1 MINEKDIRGYGP
13 RLHLYHRHG
22 DRDGHSAN
30 RLNRGA
36 MKESIPSLRGRLAV
50 KAEKFEGHP
59 EATKALALSMAGVMV
74 AMLMWG
80 LMMLLF
86 Y

>member
-1 MINEKDIRGYGP
+1 
-13 RLHLYHRHG
+13 
-22 DRDGHSAN
+22 
-30 RLNRGA
+30 
-36 MKESIPSLRGRLAV
+36 MKESTSSLRGRLAV

-59 EATKALALSMAGVMV
+59 EATKALALSTAGVMV
-74 AMLMWG
+74 AMLMWS